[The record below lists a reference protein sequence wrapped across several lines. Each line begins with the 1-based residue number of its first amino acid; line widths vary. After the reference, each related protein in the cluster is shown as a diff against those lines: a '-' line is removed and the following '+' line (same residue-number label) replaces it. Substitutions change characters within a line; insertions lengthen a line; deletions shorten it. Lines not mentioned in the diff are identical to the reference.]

1 MPSALP
7 FYDQTY
13 PMQTIQREQSITS
26 TLSQQTISTES
37 QGIQERGQQIQSD
50 RFPLQYF
57 GNEEVFM
64 KFKLKMTIF
73 LLIN

>member
-1 MPSALP
+1 MFIPSALP
-7 FYDQTY
+7 FYD
-13 PMQTIQREQSITS
+13 PMHQQREQSTTS
-26 TLSQQTISTES
+26 TFSQQTISTES
-37 QGIQERGQQIQSD
+37 QGIQERGQQTQND